1 VDTSDGALILEL
13 ETRRTLLSPVPDFI
27 YGWLPGNPY
36 SGNGLAAGIGV
47 GNAAFGNTQSVPN
60 RFQRTFAHEI
70 GHLLGLSHNTRILSP
85 EVGFDPGWIPFEVTP
100 TDDCDATGTQGTK
113 CSALKDFMY
122 AGQLTPDAWVD
133 PVTYGFLENRPLL
146 QSSCPG
152 RIFRPFKPI
161 KYLLI
166 PGKIVRPG
174 CEVIDCCPGCP
185 GPFVLE
191 PIWEFTG
198 PVQLTRNL
206 SKGNFSVELRNAAG
220 QVLLGQNF
228 NISYDILDTARGK
241 VRAAPFALYLPVPD
255 EVVASVVLLDNL
267 QGQAV
272 ARLKR
277 SPNAP
282 KVNIVTPQPG
292 DTLLDKALIEWEA
305 DDADGDPLTFVLQYS
320 PDKGQTFL
328 PLAVNLTRNRFTL
341 DTTQIP
347 GGQEAILRLFAS
359 DGLNTT
365 MDEVAGLTVGERKLP
380 TVRIVE
386 PGTKS
391 REAVRLRQGAPLLL
405 VGYGYDPEDG
415 FLPDKA
421 LSWSSSLD
429 GRLGTGRN
437 LQATKLSVGLHTI
450 SLVGIDSDQNKVRRS
465 ILVEV
470 VAQ

>member
-1 VDTSDGALILEL
+1 MRHRISQKISMAKVLQIHMPMKTSQPLCPNISRLSRMLLLVIGLLMVSVMSLAFGRPAFAIDLTVTQLEATQSMQHLDNPSFPDNSLPLIRG
-13 ETRRTLLSPVPDFI
+13 RRTVVRMYVGVTGSRGAVAGVDGTLRVFVNGVELAGSPFSSENGPITAPLVPD
-27 YGWLPGNPY
+27 
-36 SGNGLAAGIGV
+36 
-47 GNAAFGNTQSVPN
+47 
-60 RFQRTFAHEI
+60 RE
-70 GHLLGLSHNTRILSP
+70 
-85 EVGFDPGWIPFEVTP
+85 E
-100 TDDCDATGTQGTK
+100 TDH
-113 CSALKDFMY
+113 
-122 AGQLTPDAWVD
+122 
-133 PVTYGFLENRPLL
+133 
-146 QSSCPG
+146 
-152 RIFRPFKPI
+152 
-161 KYLLI
+161 
-166 PGKIVRPG
+166 
-174 CEVIDCCPGCP
+174 
-185 GPFVLE
+185 
-191 PIWEFTG
+191 
-198 PVQLTRNL
+198 
-206 SKGNFSVELRNAAG
+206 
-220 QVLLGQNF
+220 
-228 NISYDILDTARGK
+228 
-241 VRAAPFALYLPVPD
+241 
-255 EVVASVVLLDNL
+255 
-267 QGQAV
+267 
-272 ARLKR
+272 
-277 SPNAP
+277 
-282 KVNIVTPQPG
+282 
-292 DTLLDKALIEWEA
+292 TLN
-305 DDADGDPLTFVLQYS
+305 LQYS